1 MLDVI
6 LPPTCGSIIICYA
19 LICLH
24 VLVLLMLLIWMMG
37 KELLLDLSVDQSA
50 LFVKPTP
57 VFHLLDQLSAEALQ
71 FGDSL
76 YILLSLRLK
85 LHQFRGLL
93 LLLFLLLLLQ
103 QLLSLL
109 ARGCIF

>member
-6 LPPTCGSIIICYA
+6 LPPTCGSVIICYA

-37 KELLLDLSVDQSA
+37 KELLLDLSVDQPA

-71 FGDSL
+71 FGDSRRL
-76 YILLSLRLK
+76 ELSQRASLRDPTSC
-85 LHQFRGLL
+85 
-93 LLLFLLLLLQ
+93 
-103 QLLSLL
+103 SLDVL
-109 ARGCIF
+109 ATRPLAIWTSRRVDCQ

>member
-1 MLDVI
+1 
-6 LPPTCGSIIICYA
+6 
-19 LICLH
+19 
-24 VLVLLMLLIWMMG
+24 MLLIWMMG

-103 QLLSLL
+103 
-109 ARGCIF
+109 